1 MRTTYGAWAL
11 VAALGL
17 AGLGA
22 TGCKGPLVSD
32 PDAMERPVIAYGASD
47 YNLRQKP
54 RRTPIKAGE
63 RVPDL
68 RWLDQGGREVS
79 TAELTT
85 AGDALLIVVPGD
97 GSPATRPVYEW
108 VRRHRARAA
117 QHKCELLLLSPDP
130 GEVNAQVAGE
140 EDLHIAILSDP
151 SAWGARV
158 LGLVPGGTDLAVAR
172 PYSVLL
178 GKEGV
183 VLESR
188 EGLFDAAELITALTV
203 RRGAQNDFKALD
215 LLKDRN

>member
-1 MRTTYGAWAL
+1 MRNRYGALAL
-11 VAALGL
+11 VAALVLG
-17 AGLGA
+17 GLGA
-22 TGCKGPLVSD
+22 AGCKGPLVSD
-32 PDAMERPVIAYGASD
+32 PDAMEQPVIAYGASD
-47 YNLRQKP
+47 HNLRQKP
-54 RRTPIKAGE
+54 RRSPIKVGE

-79 TAELTT
+79 TPELTT

-97 GSPATRPVYEW
+97 GSAATRPVYEW
-108 VRRHRARAA
+108 VRRHRARAS

-130 GEVNAQVAGE
+130 VEVNARVAGE

-203 RRGAQNDFKALD
+203 RRGAQDDFKALD